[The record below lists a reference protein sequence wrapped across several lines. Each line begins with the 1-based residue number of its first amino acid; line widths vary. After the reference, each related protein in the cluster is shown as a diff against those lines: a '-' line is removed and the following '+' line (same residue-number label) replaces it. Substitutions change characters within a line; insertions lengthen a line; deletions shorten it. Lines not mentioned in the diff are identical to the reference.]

1 MRRIHKHDGAVL
13 ISVIGFA
20 AAVLN
25 VLLIYFVMATRIHA
39 SVNWEHHVMKRENA
53 ALQTEAVVKCWFC
66 TSASEEGFID
76 PSEFDRGSEPKDDP
90 YIDIPQEILQ
100 EIRNKNADIFI
111 EASVIDQNY
120 SDSFLTEA
128 ESMNIP
134 RGMPSELLTEVEG
147 ESRDICFIKRYHIRI
162 TSAYSNEEGDP
173 VVLSD
178 NILVLR
184 ESSGTIKAIPIY
196 TKKQ

>member
-1 MRRIHKHDGAVL
+1 
-13 ISVIGFA
+13 
-20 AAVLN
+20 
-25 VLLIYFVMATRIHA
+25 
-39 SVNWEHHVMKRENA
+39 
-53 ALQTEAVVKCWFC
+53 
-66 TSASEEGFID
+66 
-76 PSEFDRGSEPKDDP
+76 
-90 YIDIPQEILQ
+90 QEILQ
-100 EIRNKNADIFI
+100 EIRNENADIFI